1 MYRIKKVICCVIVLA
16 ILGSIPVNA
25 KEVLQNENEAWDI
38 EKGIARIILII
49 TIDVWSSSDRVC
61 VRATLQIQDSYSQ
74 IVGISNV
81 EICGSL
87 ATGVSNMKAST
98 PKICADGSYATV
110 EVTFFFFGF
119 FFFVFCLFF
128 FFLF

>member
-16 ILGSIPVNA
+16 ILGSMPVNA

-38 EKGIARIILII
+38 EKGNARTILII
-49 TIDVWSSSDRVC
+49 TKDVWSPSDRVC
-61 VRATLQIQDSYSQ
+61 VRVTLQIQDSYSQ

-110 EVTFFFFGF
+110 EVTYKYKGKNYHEICTFYPN
-119 FFFVFCLFF
+119 
-128 FFLF
+128 

>member
-1 MYRIKKVICCVIVLA
+1 M
-16 ILGSIPVNA
+16 
-25 KEVLQNENEAWDI
+25 
-38 EKGIARIILII
+38 
-49 TIDVWSSSDRVC
+49 C

-110 EVTFFFFGF
+110 EVTYKYKGKNYHEICTFYPNKK
-119 FFFVFCLFF
+119 
-128 FFLF
+128 